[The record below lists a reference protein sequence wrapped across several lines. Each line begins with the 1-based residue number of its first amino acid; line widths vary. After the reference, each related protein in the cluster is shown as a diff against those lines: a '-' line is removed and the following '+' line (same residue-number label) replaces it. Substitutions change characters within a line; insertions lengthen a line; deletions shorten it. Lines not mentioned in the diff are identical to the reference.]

1 MISINT
7 ILKEVLNMSDK
18 SLPSPFWVMV
28 RKEISEHIKSWRFF
42 ILMGLILLT
51 TSGSIYTIL
60 SVIRDNPAQLS
71 ANNTFLYLA
80 LFTTSINNLPPFIT
94 LLGFL
99 EPLIGI
105 AFGFDA
111 VSSKKNSG
119 TLSRIFS
126 QPVPQ
131 DEFINSKLAG
141 PYLLIIL
148 LILELCYVVTG
159 TGNL

>member
-42 ILMGLILLT
+42 ILMGLIILT

-60 SVIRDNPAQLS
+60 SVIRDNSALLS
-71 ANNTFLYLA
+71 ANITFLYLS

-94 LLGFL
+94 FIDFL
-99 EPLIGI
+99 NPLIEFT
-105 AFGFDA
+105 FGYYD
-111 VSSKKNSG
+111 
-119 TLSRIFS
+119 
-126 QPVPQ
+126 
-131 DEFINSKLAG
+131 
-141 PYLLIIL
+141 
-148 LILELCYVVTG
+148 
-159 TGNL
+159 

>member
-80 LFTTSINNLPPFIT
+80 LFILSIINLPTFIT
-94 LLGFL
+94 FITFL
-99 EPLIGI
+99 CTYIV
-105 AFGFDA
+105 FVYFFD
-111 VSSKKNSG
+111 
-119 TLSRIFS
+119 IF
-126 QPVPQ
+126 VF
-131 DEFINSKLAG
+131 DL
-141 PYLLIIL
+141 
-148 LILELCYVVTG
+148 
-159 TGNL
+159 